1 MRKSGI
7 PEVDEKVEGGVG
19 DRQERVH
26 PGHDAACPSVL
37 QESNDF
43 SN

>member
-26 PGHDAACPSVL
+26 PGHDAAKARVL
-37 QESNDF
+37 QRREE
-43 SN
+43 